1 MFNVE
6 KTIPIILSCNDFF
19 LKGDDLI
26 FKIKNYLI
34 NIQNALAKVKI
45 HVDIR
50 NVRLFRPHLCSISEI

>member
-1 MFNVE
+1 MW
-6 KTIPIILSCNDFF
+6 KKPYRSYYHAMIFF

-50 NVRLFRPHLCSISEI
+50 NVRLFRPHFGSISEI